1 MIFKYNCDKIISQK
15 NNGGKKMAKKKN
27 LKIHIPAFIALG
39 LGIIAFFMMFLDA
52 VSYPAVVT
60 SVEYTGAQLVF
71 GDKDLALT
79 FNIMLFLAF
88 VLPIAG
94 GVLTLLGG
102 DSFLFKILSTACFV
116 VAAVFL
122 FMATVYAPIG
132 MSDAAAEI
140 FKHMD
145 TTLCVGPIIAGI
157 LSILG
162 AIVCFFKKTIAKK
175 FS

>member
-1 MIFKYNCDKIISQK
+1 MIFKYNCDIIISQK

-122 FMATVYAPIG
+122 FMTTVYAPISFG
-132 MSDAAAEI
+132 DASEI
-140 FKHMD
+140 VKEANAK
-145 TTLCVGPIIAGI
+145 LCAGPIIAGI